1 MLTGTSCLREVNHQS
16 SPVGHHAER
25 LACAAFS
32 LPLCHGPPLLH
43 FLSIGL
49 ASVPFAWDLA
59 VVVAWGTLLAGLSV
73 RCPQVPATA
82 RLKGISPAGPTLRM
96 HCPDCIRQ
104 RLTPRVH
111 RPDCAWRRLA
121 WFPHA
126 SVLPCAP
133 RESRCLSKQWSVWRG
148 RGQHLP
154 NDIAATRNTPARLAS
169 AWATLRMRRM
179 AAVAKR

>member
-1 MLTGTSCLREVNHQS
+1 MANQVGRTCVSAATETYKWCLALYNIILHVYLLGSPFCTVACEHCS
-16 SPVGHHAER
+16 SKQTCT
-25 LACAAFS
+25 LYIS
-32 LPLCHGPPLLH
+32 LQRGCK
-43 FLSIGL
+43 IYN
-49 ASVPFAWDLA
+49 
-59 VVVAWGTLLAGLSV
+59 
-73 RCPQVPATA
+73 
-82 RLKGISPAGPTLRM
+82 
-96 HCPDCIRQ
+96 CIRQ